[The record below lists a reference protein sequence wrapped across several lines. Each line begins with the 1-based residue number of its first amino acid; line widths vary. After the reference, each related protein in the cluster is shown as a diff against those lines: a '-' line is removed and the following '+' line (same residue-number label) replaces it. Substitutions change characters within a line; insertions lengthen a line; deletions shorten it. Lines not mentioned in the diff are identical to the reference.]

1 VRRVHRQIRIH
12 ILDKAIEMRI
22 PIREQLAGVVLLTS
36 LVPLAVLA
44 IATWVNNHNFV
55 TGITS
60 QSLQL
65 AASLKATQIAS
76 DILLIQS
83 TCATIVTRILLQEAL
98 KSYYKGNQ
106 SSSNWENASE
116 DIRGALA
123 CGGFSS
129 LLQ

>member
-12 ILDKAIEMRI
+12 ILGKAIEMRI

-36 LVPLAVLA
+36 SVPLAVLA

-83 TCATIVTRILLQEAL
+83 TCATIVTRILLQGAL

-106 SSSNWENASE
+106 SSSNWDNAAQ
-116 DIRGALA
+116 DVRGALA
-123 CGGFSS
+123 SGGFSS